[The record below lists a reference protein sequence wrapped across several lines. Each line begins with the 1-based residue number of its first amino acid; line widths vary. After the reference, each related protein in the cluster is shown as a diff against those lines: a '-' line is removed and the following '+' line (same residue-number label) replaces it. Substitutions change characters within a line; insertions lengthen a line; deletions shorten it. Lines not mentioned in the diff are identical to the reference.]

1 MKHLFNKKMVLFYV
15 LMCLQLLSIA
25 QTTGNTEAPVE
36 MADGLYQS
44 GKIYVVILVIAII
57 FAGILTYLILLDR
70 KISKLEK
77 EFKVK

>member
-1 MKHLFNKKMVLFYV
+1 MKRLFNKKMVLFYV
-15 LMCLQLLSIA
+15 LMGLQLLSIA
-25 QTTGNTEAPVE
+25 QPTQNTEATVE